1 VDTRIFFRYP
11 TAAAEPAASE
21 PGFLDDCSEREWSTL
36 LSHMQTRN
44 IGAGEI
50 VFAEG
55 DLDRALYLLTA
66 GLVELSGTQSPPA
79 TVQAPAQLGEL
90 AFIDGDRQPAT
101 ARAVTSGEVLRLSFD
116 AFESL
121 AARDPPL
128 ATRILL
134 DLGRILAA
142 RLRTTSSQ

>member
-1 VDTRIFFRYP
+1 MDTRVFFTYP
-11 TAAAEPAASE
+11 NAAAEPAASE
-21 PGFLDDCSEREWSTL
+21 PGFLDHCSEREWNTL

-44 IGAGEI
+44 IRAGEI

-55 DLDRALYLLTA
+55 DLDRALYLLTG
-66 GLVELSGTQSPPA
+66 GLVELSGTHSPSA
-79 TVQAPAQLGEL
+79 TVEAPAQLGEL
-90 AFIDGDRQPAT
+90 AFIDGDRQPVT
-101 ARAVTSGEVLRLSFD
+101 ARAVTSGEVLCLSFD

-121 AARDPPL
+121 AAREPRL

-142 RLRTTSSQ
+142 RLRTTSA

>member
-1 VDTRIFFRYP
+1 MDTRLFFTYP
-11 TAAAEPAASE
+11 TAATESAGSE
-21 PGFLDDCSEREWSTL
+21 PGFLDDCSEREWTIL

-44 IGAGEI
+44 LRAGEI

-55 DLDRALYLLTA
+55 DLDRALYLLTG
-66 GLVELSGTQSPPA
+66 GLVELSGTQSSPS
-79 TVQAPAQLGEL
+79 TVEAPAQLGEL

-101 ARAVTSGEVLRLSFD
+101 VRAVTSGEVLRLSFD

-121 AARDPPL
+121 AAREPRL

-142 RLRTTSSQ
+142 RLRTTSA

>member
-11 TAAAEPAASE
+11 TAAQEPAASE
-21 PGFLDDCSEREWSTL
+21 RGFLDDCSEREWSTL

-44 IGAGEI
+44 IRVGEI

-90 AFIDGDRQPAT
+90 AFIDGGRQPAT

-142 RLRTTSSQ
+142 RLRTPSSQ

>member
-1 VDTRIFFRYP
+1 MDTRVFFTYP
-11 TAAAEPAASE
+11 NAAGEPSASE
-21 PGFLDDCSEREWSTL
+21 PGFLDDRSEREWSTL

-44 IGAGEI
+44 IRAGEI

-55 DLDRALYLLTA
+55 DLDRALYLLT
-66 GLVELSGTQSPPA
+66 GGVVELSGTQSPPT

-101 ARAVTSGEVLRLSFD
+101 ARAVIGGEVLRLSFD

-121 AARDPPL
+121 AARDPHL

-142 RLRTTSSQ
+142 RLRTT

>member
-1 VDTRIFFRYP
+1 MDTQAFFKYP
-11 TAAAEPAASE
+11 NAAAEPAASA
-21 PGFLDDCSEREWSTL
+21 PGFLEHCSEAEWSTL

-44 IGAGEI
+44 VLAGEI

-55 DLDRALYLLTA
+55 DLDRALYLLTD
-66 GLVELSGTQSPPA
+66 GLVELSGTHSHSVTIDGPA
-79 TVQAPAQLGEL
+79 PLGEL
-90 AFIDGDRQPAT
+90 AFIDGDRQPIT
-101 ARAVTSGEVLRLSFD
+101 ARAVTNGVVLRLSFD

-121 AARDPPL
+121 AAREPRL

-142 RLRTTSSQ
+142 RLRTTSA